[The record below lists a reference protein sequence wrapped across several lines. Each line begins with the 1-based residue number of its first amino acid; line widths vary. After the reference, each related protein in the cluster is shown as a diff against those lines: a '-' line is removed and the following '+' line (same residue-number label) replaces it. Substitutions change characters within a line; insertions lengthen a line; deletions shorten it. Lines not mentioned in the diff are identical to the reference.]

1 MKRIL
6 PVAIAGLLLGACAAA
21 TPPVV
26 DARPRPVA
34 AAGPATGQPFAGR
47 SEVAAF
53 VREMAM
59 KHGIDAQAL
68 ERAFAQSASRPEIIE
83 LMDRPAE
90 AKPWSAYRKIFL
102 TDKRIAGGVEFMRAN
117 AAALAQAEAR
127 YGVPGEVVTAII
139 GVETLYG
146 ANTGKFPVFEALAT
160 LAFDY
165 PRRAPYFRGELE
177 NFLVLAREEGIDFRQ
192 PLGSY
197 AGAMGLAQFMPSSYR
212 RLAIDFDGDGHRNLW
227 TDPDDAIGSV
237 AHYLA
242 QSGWR
247 RGDPLVAVP
256 ATLSGSAWSDAV
268 SSNFRAPK
276 SLTRLSLAQWR
287 ARGVVPATAAIDPA
301 RTALLVTLDGEAGT
315 EPYLCFDN
323 YYAITRYNLS
333 ALYAMAVTQLSEAI
347 ARRR

>member
-1 MKRIL
+1 MIRL
-6 PVAIAGLLLGACAAA
+6 LSVAAAGLLLGACATA

-26 DARPRPVA
+26 EARPRPVA
-34 AAGPATGQPFAGR
+34 AAEPATGQPFASR
-47 SEVAAF
+47 SEVDAF
-53 VREMAM
+53 IREMTAR
-59 KHGIDAQAL
+59 HGIDAGAL
-68 ERAFAQSASRPEIIE
+68 RRAFAQSASRPEIIE

-102 TDKRIAGGVEFMRAN
+102 TEKRIGGGVEFMRAN
-117 AAALAQAEAR
+117 AAALARAEAR
-127 YGVPGEVVTAII
+127 YGVPGQVITAII

-165 PRRAPYFRGELE
+165 PRRADYFRKELE
-177 NFLVLAREEGIDFRQ
+177 NFLVLATEEGLDFRQ

-227 TDPDDAIGSV
+227 TDPEDAIGSI
-237 AHYLA
+237 ANYLA
-242 QSGWR
+242 NSGWR
-247 RGDPLVAVP
+247 RADPLIALP
-256 ATLSGSAWSDAV
+256 ARLSGPGWEGAV

-287 ARGVVPATAAIDPA
+287 ARGVEPAAAVDAA
-301 RTALLVTLDGEAGT
+301 RTALLVTLDGETGL

-323 YYAITRYNLS
+323 FYAITRYNLS

-347 ARRR
+347 AARR